1 MPSPR
6 GNGATHGKVRIDKN
20 SIKSAGRMLSFI
32 RGKHLVFFIFAMAGT
47 ALAAYVSVQS
57 NLFFQVLIDDFI
69 EPLKGQ
75 INPDLSGL
83 VGAIAKIASLY
94 LLSIIVTVLYNLAL
108 ARVTHGVLKDIRDKL
123 FAHMQTLPIRYFDSN
138 STGNIMSRYTNDI
151 DSMRQMLSQSLPQVL
166 SSACSIVMIFIA
178 MVKLSWRLTLLVLV
192 FVFIMYMVTIVIGG
206 KSASNFVARQK
217 SLGLMNGYI
226 EEMINGQKV
235 IKVFNHESKTKEA
248 FDKRNEDLCTKT
260 RKANAYAMIIMPIT
274 AQLGN
279 LQYVLIA
286 MLGGYF
292 ALHGIGNMTLG
303 MIASFLLLSKNFNQ
317 PVSQI
322 TQQINSVVMALAGA
336 QRVFDLMDEAPER
349 DDDGVITL
357 VQANITEDG
366 TITESEKFT
375 SKWAWKVP
383 KEDGTFDYVEVKG
396 DVRINNLNFGYVP
409 EKTVLHDISLFAKP
423 GHKLAFV
430 GSTGAGKTTITN
442 VINRFYYVPAGTV
455 TFDGLDIIKIKKPD
469 LRRCLGQVLQDT
481 NLFTG
486 TIRENIR
493 YGRLNAT
500 DYAVEE
506 AAKLANADQF
516 IRLLP
521 DGYDTVING
530 TGSQLSQGQCQ
541 LLSIARSA
549 IKDPP
554 VMILDEATSSID
566 TRTERLVQEGMDRLM
581 HGRTTFV
588 IAHRLSTIQDS
599 NAIMVLEDGR
609 IIERGDHDD
618 LLKQKGRYYE
628 LYTGNKAE

>member
-1 MPSPR
+1 MPSPGR
-6 GNGATHGKVRIDKN
+6 NAATHGKVQIDKN
-20 SIKSAGRMLSFI
+20 SLKSAARMLSFI
-32 RGKHLVFFIFAMAGT
+32 KGKHLVFFIFAMAGT
-47 ALAAYVSVQS
+47 AIAAYVSVQS
-57 NLFFQVLIDDFI
+57 NLFLQVLIDDFI
-69 EPLKGQ
+69 GPLKGQ
-75 INPDLSGL
+75 VNPDFSGL
-83 VGAIAKIASLY
+83 IGAIVKIASLY
-94 LLSIIVTVLYNLAL
+94 LLSIIITLLYNLAL
-108 ARVTHGVLKDIRDKL
+108 ARVTHGVLKDIRDQL
-123 FAHMQTLPIRYFDSN
+123 FTHMQTLPVRYFDSN

-166 SSACSIVMIFIA
+166 SSAFSIVMIFIA
-178 MVKLSWRLTLLVLV
+178 MVKLSWRLTILVLV
-192 FVFIMYMVTIVIGG
+192 FVALMYIVTIVIGG
-206 KSASNFVARQK
+206 QSASNFKARQK

-235 IKVFNHESKTKEA
+235 VKVFNHEAKTKED
-248 FDKRNEDLCTKT
+248 FDRRNEDLCTKT
-260 RKANAYAMIIMPIT
+260 RRANAFAMMIMPIT
-274 AQLGN
+274 GQLGN

-292 ALHGIGNMTLG
+292 ALHGIGGLTLG

-322 TQQINSVVMALAGA
+322 SQQINSVVMALAGA
-336 QRVFDLMDEAPER
+336 QRVFDLMDEKPEE
-349 DDDGVITL
+349 DEGNVTL
-357 VQANITEDG
+357 AKVNIAEDG
-366 TITESEKFT
+366 AITESSKFT
-375 SKWAWKVP
+375 SKWAWKIP
-383 KEDGTFDYVEVKG
+383 EGEGFRYVEVRG
-396 DVRINNLNFGYVP
+396 DIRMNNMNFGYVP
-409 EKTVLHDISLFAKP
+409 ETTVLHDISLFAKP

-442 VINRFYYVPAGTV
+442 VINRFYDVPDGSV
-455 TFDGLDIIKIKKPD
+455 TFDGIDINQIKKPD
-469 LRRCLGQVLQDT
+469 LRSALGQVLQDT

-500 DYAVEE
+500 DRAVNE
-506 AAKLANADQF
+506 AAKLANADEF
-516 IRLLP
+516 IKLLP

-581 HGRTTFV
+581 KGRTTFV
-588 IAHRLSTIQDS
+588 IAHRLSTIQDA
-599 NAIMVLEDGR
+599 NAIMVLENGR

-628 LYTGNKAE
+628 LYTGNKAES

>member
-1 MPSPR
+1 MPSPGGGR
-6 GNGATHGKVRIDKN
+6 GNGATHGRVRIDKN
-20 SIKSAGRMLSFI
+20 SLKSAARMLSYI
-32 RGKHLVFFIFAMAGT
+32 KGKHLAFFIFAMLGT

-57 NLFFQVLIDDFI
+57 NLFLQVLIDDYI
-69 EPLKGQ
+69 GPLKGQ
-75 INPDLSGL
+75 LNPDFAGL
-83 VGAIAKIASLY
+83 IGAILKIASLY
-94 LLSIIVTVLYNLAL
+94 LLSIIVTTLYNLAL
-108 ARVTHGVLKDIRDKL
+108 ARVTHGVLKDIRDEM
-123 FAHMQTLPIRYFDSN
+123 FAHMQQLPIRFFDTN

-166 SSACSIVMIFIA
+166 SSACSIVMILVA
-178 MVKLSWRLTLLVLV
+178 MIKLSWRLTLLVLG
-192 FVFIMYMVTIVIGG
+192 FVVIMYLVTIVIGG
-206 KSASNFVARQK
+206 KSAENFKARQK
-217 SLGLMNGYI
+217 SLGMMNGYV

-235 IKVFNHESKTKEA
+235 IKVFCHENKAKQD
-248 FDKRNEDLCTKT
+248 FDERNEDLCDKT
-260 RKANAYAMIIMPIT
+260 RKANSYAMIIMPIT

-292 ALHGIGNMTLG
+292 ALNGLGNMTLG

-336 QRVFDLMDEAPER
+336 QRVFDLLDEKPEQ
-349 DDDGVITL
+349 DYGTVSM
-357 VQANITEDG
+357 VQVKEEDG
-366 TITESEKFT
+366 KLVESEKFT
-375 SKWAWKVP
+375 SKWAWKIP
-383 KEDGTFDYVEVKG
+383 KENGFELTEVKG
-396 DVRINNLNFGYVP
+396 DIRMNNLDFGYTKD
-409 EKTVLHDISLFAKP
+409 KTILHDISLFAKP
-423 GHKLAFV
+423 GQKIAFV

-442 VINRFYYVPAGTV
+442 VINRFYYVPKGCV
-455 TFDGLDIIKIKKPD
+455 TFDGIDINDIRKPD
-469 LRRCLGQVLQDT
+469 LRSALGQVLQDT

-493 YGRLNAT
+493 YGRLNAS
-500 DYAVEE
+500 DVAVEE
-506 AAKLANADQF
+506 AAKLANAHEF
-516 IRLLP
+516 IKLLP

-588 IAHRLSTIQDS
+588 IAHRLSTIQDA
-599 NAIMVLEDGR
+599 NAIMVLEQGR

-618 LLKQKGRYYE
+618 LIAQKGRYYE
-628 LYTGNKAE
+628 LYTGNKAN